1 MAERDDLPMTR
12 GDGMGYFH
20 VDHTLHLAS
29 GGIVRLEV
37 NASMLVSKQEE
48 LDFIYKLVTAVREYE
63 RERGIEIGEDVT
75 ASDIEG
81 D

>member
-1 MAERDDLPMTR
+1 MPGSADLPMAR
-12 GDGMGYFH
+12 DGMGYFH

-29 GGIVRLEV
+29 GGTIRLEV
-37 NASMLVSKQEE
+37 AASMLVSKQEE

-63 RERGIEIGEDVT
+63 RERGIEIGDDVT